1 MSAGKPTPVPREQNI
16 SWGRV
21 RWLWLPA
28 RPRDSYMAV
37 SLVEL
42 HPGASIPP
50 HGHLGEEQ
58 VLIVLAGE
66 GSHRVDRRWSSLAP
80 GEAHHVPADCVHEML
95 ASPETSLRFLVL
107 ASATRSRFLHTPAR
121 EEPARVLHVFARQSG
136 LTAKLIAA
144 SGATVHAPVPELT
157 LCQLVCDGEKGR
169 AVCRETLAS
178 AARRAL
184 AREDPVP
191 FRCCCPGTLSVAAPV
206 PRSDRRASTHANSD
220 GQLVVVVGPLLT
232 ADGDEQRVWAW
243 AKTLGLPGNR
253 ELLVRARAGLPVA
266 PVYRLWSAAVAL
278 QSALGEPTGSPEAP
292 GPGAKRPGAPAS
304 LRPPS
309 AHPLV
314 EAAQQYLRSAPT
326 DRLKLTAVSRE
337 LGVSMSHLSRTFAA
351 HAGCSFREYVR
362 RLKVERAR
370 EMLVS
375 TSYPVRRIA
384 SLCGYRDL
392 SQFEQVFKEETGLTP
407 AAYRRR
413 LRLSPR
419 LPSSVP

>member
-1 MSAGKPTPVPREQNI
+1 MSATRLTSVPREQNI

-28 RPRDSYMAV
+28 RPGDSRMAV

-58 VLIVLAGE
+58 VLIVLAGQ

-107 ASATRSRFLHTPAR
+107 ASATRSRFLHPPAR
-121 EEPARVLHVFARQSG
+121 ELAHVLRIFARQSG
-136 LTAKLIAA
+136 LAARLVAA
-144 SGATVHAPVPELT
+144 SGAVVYEPVPEPT
-157 LCQLVCDGEKGR
+157 LCQLVWADEKGQ

-184 AREDPVP
+184 TREGPVP
-191 FRCCCPGTLSVAAPV
+191 FGCCCPGTLSVAAPV
-206 PRSDRRASTHANSD
+206 PRSDPRAPAHPNPD
-220 GQLVVVVGPLLT
+220 GQLIVVVGPLLT
-232 ADGDEQRVWAW
+232 AEGEEMRVWAW
-243 AKTLGLPGNR
+243 AKALGLSGYQ

-266 PVYRLWSAAVAL
+266 PVYRLWSAAAAL
-278 QSALGEPTGSPEAP
+278 QAALGEPAGRPEAHV
-292 GPGAKRPGAPAS
+292 PGAKGPGTS
-304 LRPPS
+304 VCLRSPS

-314 EAAQQYLRSAPT
+314 EAAQQYLRSAPA
-326 DRLKLTAVSRE
+326 DRLKLTAVSRK
-337 LGVSMSHLSRTFAA
+337 LGVSTSHLSRMFAA
-351 HAGCSFREYVR
+351 HAGCGFREYVR

-375 TSYPVRRIA
+375 TSHPVRRIA
-384 SLCGYRDL
+384 SLCGYRNL
-392 SQFEQVFKEETGLTP
+392 SQFEQVFKQETGLSP
-407 AAYRRR
+407 AAYRRQ

-419 LPSSVP
+419 LPSPVR